1 MKLLVSPPRSLKS
14 DLHGQVPPQSPRLGH
29 MVTVSLI
36 EDSSQFAAELIR
48 TLSATSGIVILD
60 RFASAEEAL
69 EKMPLRPPSVA
80 LVDLHLPGLSG
91 IDCIGRLTTRLL
103 DTCFVVLSSFDQD
116 ANVFDA
122 LRAGAVG
129 YLVKNTGSDG
139 IVAAVRL
146 AAGGGSPMTP
156 AIARRVVRF
165 FSQPQLQNR
174 PELLGLTPRE
184 LSVLAPLA
192 KGLRYKEIADQ
203 LGIGEETVRTHL
215 RNIYAKLHVTS
226 RTEAVTKY
234 LGH

>member
-1 MKLLVSPPRSLKS
+1 MNPALAPAETGFPLSSLPLPHLTPRFRQMISVSILEDSPP
-14 DLHGQVPPQSPRLGH
+14 
-29 MVTVSLI
+29 
-36 EDSSQFAAELIR
+36 FAAELVR
-48 TLSATSGIVILD
+48 TLSASPGIVLLD
-60 RFASAEEAL
+60 RFGHAEEAL
-69 EKMPLRPPSVA
+69 EKMPQRPPTVA
-80 LVDLHLPGLSG
+80 LIDIHLPGLSG
-91 IDCIGRLTTRLL
+91 VECIARLATRLL
-103 DTCFVVLSSFDQD
+103 DTSFVVLSSHDQD
-116 ANVFDA
+116 AHVFDA

-129 YLVKNTGSDG
+129 YLVKSQSGDG
-139 IVAAVRL
+139 IVGAVRL
-146 AAGGGSPMTP
+146 AASGGSPMTP